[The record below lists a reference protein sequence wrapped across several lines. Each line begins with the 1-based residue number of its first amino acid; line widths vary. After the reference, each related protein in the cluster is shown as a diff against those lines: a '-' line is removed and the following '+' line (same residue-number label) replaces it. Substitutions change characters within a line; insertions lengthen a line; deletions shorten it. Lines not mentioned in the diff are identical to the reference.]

1 LVDEDEHMRILVL
14 GGTRFVGRAFIE
26 AAVAAG
32 ADVTAVNRGVTGAT
46 PVGARE
52 ARADRTTPE
61 GVARIAGLAE
71 NADAVV
77 DTWSGA
83 PRVMSAVA
91 STIASQVPRYVYVS
105 TRSVYDAP
113 LQRGAN
119 ETAPVVDADPD
130 ADVTGYAAD
139 KRGAEL
145 AVLRDF
151 GADRSV
157 LLRAGLILGPYEDIG
172 RLPWWLTRI
181 ARGGE
186 VLAPGPAD
194 LPLQYLDARDLA
206 DFMLRCIDTDLA
218 GAYNVVSRRGHAT
231 MRGVLET
238 CVSVTES
245 DARLVWAEPDSI
257 RAANIAPW
265 TELPIWLPP
274 DDEDAALHDGDV
286 SKAIEAGLHCRA
298 LAETVRDT
306 WEWVRSGGWSGPR
319 PDRFIGLDPAKEQAA
334 LAAHRKA
341 QLS

>member
-1 LVDEDEHMRILVL
+1 MRILVL

-32 ADVTAVNRGVTGAT
+32 AEVTAVNRGVTGAV
-46 PVGARE
+46 PAGAQG

-61 GVARIAGLAE
+61 GTARIADLAE
-71 NADAVV
+71 KADAVV

-83 PRVMSAVA
+83 PRVVSAVTRA
-91 STIASQVPRYVYVS
+91 IASQVPRYVYVS

-113 LQRGAN
+113 LRRGAN

-151 GADRSV
+151 GSERGT

-181 ARGGE
+181 ARGGD

-206 DFMLRCIDTDLA
+206 DFMLRCIDAGLG
-218 GAYNVVSRRGHAT
+218 GAYNVVSPRGQAT
-231 MRGVLET
+231 MQGVLET
-238 CVSVTES
+238 CVAVTGS
-245 DARLVWAEPDSI
+245 DARLVWTEPDVI

-286 SKAIEAGLHCRA
+286 TKAIDAGLRCRP
-298 LAETVRDT
+298 LEETVQDT

-319 PDRFIGLDPAKEQAA
+319 PDRFIGLDPAKEAAA
-334 LAAHRKA
+334 LAACR
-341 QLS
+341 

>member
-1 LVDEDEHMRILVL
+1 MRILVL

-32 ADVTAVNRGVTGAT
+32 ANVVAVHRGLTGSV
-46 PVGARE
+46 PEGALE

-61 GVARIAGLAE
+61 GVTRIAGLAE
-71 NADAVV
+71 QADVVV

-83 PRVMSAVA
+83 PRVVSAVTRA
-91 STIASQVPRYVYVS
+91 IRSGALRYVYIS
-105 TRSVYDAP
+105 SRSVYASP
-113 LQRGAN
+113 LRRGAD

-130 ADVTGYAAD
+130 GDLTDYAAD

-145 AVLRDF
+145 SIVRDI
-151 GADRSV
+151 GSDRSV

-181 ARGGE
+181 AAGGD

-194 LPLQYLDARDLA
+194 LPLQYLDVRDLA
-206 DFMLRCIDTDLA
+206 EFTLRCINDERC
-218 GAYNVVSRRGHAT
+218 GAYNVVSPRGHAT
-231 MRGVLET
+231 MRDVLET
-238 CVSVTES
+238 CQAVTGS
-245 DARLVWAEPDSI
+245 DARLVWAEPEVI

-286 SKAIEAGLHCRA
+286 SKALAAGLSCRP
-298 LAETVRDT
+298 LDDTVRDT
-306 WEWVRSGGWSGPR
+306 WEWVRSGGWAGPR
-319 PDRFIGLDPAKEQAA
+319 PDRFLGLDPEKERTA
-334 LAAHRKA
+334 LAALH
-341 QLS
+341 